1 MATLVVAEH
10 NNASLADAT
19 SKTVSA
25 AKMLGGDVDILV
37 AGKDA
42 SAAADA
48 AKAIDGVRAVVEDAS
63 LAPAVRG
70 ELTKLLRGL
79 DMGFAGARDWTQMH
93 RNLFRALKTE
103 KIVMFSILAI
113 AIGIAAFNIVSILVM
128 AVIEKRPD
136 IAMLGSLGMERGAL
150 MRVFLIQ
157 GGITGIVGVA
167 VGLGVGVVLA
177 TGGKR
182 GFPAPS

>member
-48 AKAIDGVRAVVEDAS
+48 AKAIDGVRAVLHVDHDA
-63 LAPAVRG
+63 LA
-70 ELTKLLRGL
+70 K
-79 DMGFAGARDWTQMH
+79 QMPEAMQATIVD
-93 RNLFRALKTE
+93 AL
-103 KIVMFSILAI
+103 
-113 AIGIAAFNIVSILVM
+113 
-128 AVIEKRPD
+128 
-136 IAMLGSLGMERGAL
+136 
-150 MRVFLIQ
+150 
-157 GGITGIVGVA
+157 
-167 VGLGVGVVLA
+167 
-177 TGGKR
+177 
-182 GFPAPS
+182 